1 VEFQRQ
7 WEPERRLL
15 ASFGPADAWKCFL
28 QQYAAVFIATP
39 YIILNSAYDM
49 WQITTDL
56 SLGCVPS
63 VVGDSSSLHAELPP
77 IFQRFASGL
86 APSACVCVCV
96 ALMVI
101 VVVLAAS
108 RDSCS
113 AMNHAQASHVSTP
126 CSQQETTWDTL
137 SFVDVRFGAYTN
149 DHHNNNNVWLTHRC
163 CDGTESA

>member
-1 VEFQRQ
+1 MLVGLLLSLCRC
-7 WEPERRLL
+7 RLSGSNCFRAADPLWNSSASGSLNAACL

-86 APSACVCVCV
+86 APSACVCVCG

-113 AMNHAQASHVSTP
+113 AMNHAQASHISTP
-126 CSQQETTWDTL
+126 CSQQETT
-137 SFVDVRFGAYTN
+137 
-149 DHHNNNNVWLTHRC
+149 
-163 CDGTESA
+163 